1 MIDQLR
7 KDNDTVLE
15 NLERKR
21 NKNMADLQV
30 LLMNY
35 REYDDYQLHVMFCA
49 MWYHLYNLKS
59 VKNTHGVVILLL
71 KLQTEACNF
80 TKSETSP

>member
-15 NLERKR
+15 NLERKK

-30 LLMNY
+30 LLIIDTMNINY
-35 REYDDYQLHVMFCA
+35 MR
-49 MWYHLYNLKS
+49 
-59 VKNTHGVVILLL
+59 
-71 KLQTEACNF
+71 
-80 TKSETSP
+80 